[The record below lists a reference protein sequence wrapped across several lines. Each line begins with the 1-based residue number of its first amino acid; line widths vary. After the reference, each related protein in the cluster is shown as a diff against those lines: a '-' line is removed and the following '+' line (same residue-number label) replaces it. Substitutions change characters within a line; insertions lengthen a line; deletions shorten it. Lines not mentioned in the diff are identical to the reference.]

1 MLFVYNLGFLFSD
14 LIVVLKQKMPFNSH
28 TASLAGKKLKRVKSK
43 IAPNIQDRLDL
54 LAAENLDY
62 LLGHIDELNNSEH
75 IKLTQLVLYYTLPK
89 HGTRPAE
96 PLPGHEDLPLFV
108 EDV

>member
-1 MLFVYNLGFLFSD
+1 
-14 LIVVLKQKMPFNSH
+14 MPFDSH
-28 TASLAGKKLKRVKSK
+28 TASLAGKKSKRGKSK
-43 IAPNIQDRLDL
+43 LTPDIRDRFNL

-62 LLGHIDELNNSEH
+62 LLVHLDELNNTER
-75 IKLTQLVLYYTLPK
+75 IKLTQLLLTYTAPK
-89 HGTRPAE
+89 YGTRPPE

>member
-1 MLFVYNLGFLFSD
+1 
-14 LIVVLKQKMPFNSH
+14 MPFNSH
-28 TASLAGKKLKRVKSK
+28 TASLAGKKSKRGKSK
-43 IAPNIQDRLDL
+43 LTPDIQDRLDV

-62 LLGHIDELNNSEH
+62 LLSHLDELNNSER
-75 IKLTQLVLYYTLPK
+75 IKLTQLLLSYTVPK
-89 HGTRPAE
+89 QGTRPPE

>member
-1 MLFVYNLGFLFSD
+1 
-14 LIVVLKQKMPFNSH
+14 MPFNSQ
-28 TASLAGKKLKRVKSK
+28 TASLAGKKSKRGKSK
-43 IAPNIQDRLDL
+43 ITPNIQDRLDL

-62 LLGHIDELNNSEH
+62 FLGHLDELTNAER
-75 IKLTQLVLYYTLPK
+75 IKLTQMLLSFTAPK
-89 HGTRPAE
+89 YGTRPPE